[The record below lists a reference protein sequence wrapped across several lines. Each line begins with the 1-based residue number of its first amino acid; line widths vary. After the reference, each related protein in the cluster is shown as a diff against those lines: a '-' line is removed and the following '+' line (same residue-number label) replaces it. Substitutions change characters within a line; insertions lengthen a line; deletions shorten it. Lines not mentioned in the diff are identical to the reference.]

1 MPWAKHYCPDCK
13 TRTAGGRC
21 PPCAARHEQAR
32 GTRQQRGY
40 TNQHDHARKA
50 WAAKITRQGGIL
62 CARCGGLINPGDP
75 WDLDHTD
82 DRTAYLGPSHPAC
95 NSAAGGRARHTP

>member
-13 TRTAGGRC
+13 TRTTGGRC
-21 PPCAARHEQAR
+21 PPCAAQHERAR

-40 TNQHDHARKA
+40 TNQHDRARKA
-50 WAAKITRQGGIL
+50 WAATITQQGGVL
-62 CARCGGLINPGDP
+62 CARCGRPINPGDP

-82 DRTAYLGPSHPAC
+82 DRTAYLGPSHPEC
-95 NSAAGGRARHTP
+95 NAAAGGRRGRR